1 MNERDIAFLPAWELG
16 RLIKAKEISPVEL
29 TELYIRRIEE
39 FNPALNA
46 FITIA
51 ADYAIRDAKMA
62 EAKIVAN
69 DISGSFFGVPIG
81 IKDLELTSGI
91 RSTMGSLVYE
101 NYIPDR
107 DTAVVERIRNSGQI
121 ILGKTNTPEFGLS
134 GTTENR
140 LSEACR
146 NPWNLER
153 TSGGSSGG
161 SGSAVAAGLCSLTT
175 GSDGGGSIRIPSS
188 YCGIYGIKPTLGRI
202 PRFGGLGQR
211 SPNLTSQAGPMT
223 RTVRDAALLLGVLS
237 GFDKRDPY
245 SLKDV
250 PAKFADCLDKEIKG
264 IKIAWSSD
272 LGYAAVDRET
282 LDVTR
287 SAATIFEDLG
297 ADVDEPV
304 FCLEHPMETFLN
316 IFAANNYAS
325 YGELIDTSNDMLTEY
340 GKQNLELGR
349 KVTTVDYARA
359 LLSVQIMKAKIDE
372 LMDTY
377 DLLMTPTMAIPAFPV
392 NEQPKYIDGQSV
404 HPRWGYLPFTPVF
417 NLTGQPAA
425 NVPCGFSHDGMP
437 IGLHIVGRRGEES
450 LVLRASYAFE
460 KAKPWIN
467 LRPPVS

>member
-1 MNERDIAFLPAWELG
+1 MNERDLAFLPAWQLG
-16 RLIKAKEISPVEL
+16 RLIKTKEISPVEL

-51 ADYAIRDAKMA
+51 ADYAIREAKMA
-62 EAKIVAN
+62 EVKIVAN
-69 DISGSFFGVPIG
+69 DISSSLFGVPIG

-107 DTAVVERIRNSGQI
+107 DTAVVERIKNSGQI

-140 LSEACR
+140 LGEACR

-161 SGSAVAAGLCSLTT
+161 SASAVASGLCALTT

-188 YCGIYGIKPTLGRI
+188 FCGIYGIKPTLGRI
-202 PRFGGLGQR
+202 PRFGGLGKP

-223 RTVRDAALLLGVLS
+223 RTVRDSALLLDILG
-237 GFDKRDPY
+237 GYDKRDPY
-245 SLKDV
+245 SLQDA
-250 PAKFADCLDKEIKG
+250 PANFADGLDLGIKG
-264 IKIAWSSD
+264 VKIAWSSD
-272 LGYAAVDRET
+272 LGYAAVEKETRE
-282 LDVTR
+282 VTYL
-287 SAATIFEDLG
+287 AATVFKDLG

-304 FCLEHPMETFLN
+304 LSLEHPMEAFLN

-325 YGELIDTSNDMLTEY
+325 YGDLIDSSNDMLTDY
-340 GKQNLELGR
+340 GRQNLELGR
-349 KVTTVDYARA
+349 RVTGADYARA
-359 LLSVQIMKAKIDE
+359 LLSVQTMRANVDE

-377 DLLMTPTMAIPAFPV
+377 DLLLTPTMAIPAFPV
-392 NEQPKYIDGQSV
+392 EEQPEYIDGHAV
-404 HPRWGYLPFTPVF
+404 DPRWGYLPFTPVF

-425 NVPCGFSHDGMP
+425 SVPCGFSHDGMP

-450 LVLRASYAFE
+450 LVLRASAAFE
-460 KAKPWIN
+460 EAKPWIN
-467 LRPPVS
+467 LLPPIS